1 MRELEKKLNK
11 IGDTST
17 ADSNQQEGDKGEGG
31 AAPLDDEMSKNLN
44 SDKVMRNLASLI
56 KRLKQEKQDAV
67 TLQKKIE
74 KDLKIF
80 TQEIESYNKQLID
93 LDAKEK
99 EQLPN
104 MGAT

>member
-1 MRELEKKLNK
+1 
-11 IGDTST
+11 
-17 ADSNQQEGDKGEGG
+17 
-31 AAPLDDEMSKNLN
+31 MSKNLN
-44 SDKVMRNLASLI
+44 SDKVMRNLAALI

-93 LDAKEK
+93 LDAKE
-99 EQLPN
+99 
-104 MGAT
+104 